1 MLLVAKLD
9 IASDSD
15 SEGRGFK
22 SLRAGHQIKRS
33 VFMTFYGIASIL
45 LGVVYFFGSFCP
57 TVKKFCGKIKDTFFQ
72 SSDKKSD
79 EKSDEDK
86 NPKEKDSIPKKIY
99 NVAEGTGESILK
111 LLKVGREGFITS
123 YIMFGTSMDEKGEI
137 KLWNWFEEAEK
148 IHKGVKSGSIF
159 NEKNIA
165 NIQPKETSEEEKIEK
180 IVDRLL
186 NKFKNVKVIEN
197 SKEDTKKAE
206 KTDSNNDT
214 MEIDGNNQV
223 EDQNKE
229 KVAGD
234 IAQVAE
240 SA

>member
-1 MLLVAKLD
+1 
-9 IASDSD
+9 
-15 SEGRGFK
+15 
-22 SLRAGHQIKRS
+22 
-33 VFMTFYGIASIL
+33 MTFYGIASIL

-137 KLWNWFEEAEK
+137 QLWNWFEEAKK
-148 IHKGVKSGSIF
+148 IHQGVKSDSIF
-159 NEKNIA
+159 SEKNIA
-165 NIQPKETSEEEKIEK
+165 NIPSEEAPKEISEEEKIEK
-180 IVDRLL
+180 VVDRLF

-197 SKEDTKKAE
+197 SKEDTEKTERTSGDNDTIEINYNIGKSEISNQLIEDQGSGIAE
-206 KTDSNNDT
+206 K
-214 MEIDGNNQV
+214 
-223 EDQNKE
+223 E
-229 KVAGD
+229 KIIGD
-234 IAQVAE
+234 IAQVSE
-240 SA
+240 SAWCDIGNA